1 MGSGG
6 DLISVFIKRQDN
18 QTRNFTVA
26 TGGDN
31 SRIMGGRYT
40 EEQESNGDG
49 SQRDI
54 IRSRPGERE
63 VELDV
68 NDSLQDH
75 EWLMEC
81 SRLPGNA
88 TVSYTHISGI
98 VYTHQAKPVGDI
110 AKNDAR
116 SIVTA
121 TFKGTR
127 LKQDV

>member
-1 MGSGG
+1 MGNGG

-18 QTRNFTVA
+18 ETRSFTVP

-49 SQRDI
+49 STRDI
-54 IRSRPGERE
+54 VRSRPGERE
-63 VELDV
+63 VELDI
-68 NDSLQDH
+68 NDQLLDH

-81 SRLPGNA
+81 SSLPGNA
-88 TVSYTHISGI
+88 TVSYTHINSI

-110 AKNDAR
+110 SKNDAR
-116 SIVTA
+116 GIA
-121 TFKGTR
+121 TVSFKGTQ